1 MIMLKKYLSLTL
13 VVLVAH
19 MICAAPAIAKSKAE
33 KEIEFAGKVKAGI
46 AKIGTGP
53 EARVKLKLRDK
64 TKLEGYISEAGE
76 NSFVVT
82 DAKTGVATTV
92 AYPQVKT
99 VKGNNLSKGAWITIG
114 VIAGIGVVLLA
125 LFLERC
131 RNEGGC

>member
-1 MIMLKKYLSLTL
+1 MLKKYVSLML
-13 VVLVAH
+13 VALLAH
-19 MICAAPAIAKSKAE
+19 MICAAPAVAKSKAE

-46 AKIGTGP
+46 AKLGTGP

-76 NSFVVT
+76 DSFVVT
-82 DAKTGVATTV
+82 NAKTGVATTV

-99 VKGNNLSKGAWITIG
+99 VKGNNLSKEAWITIG
-114 VIAGIGVVLLA
+114 VLAGIGVVILA
-125 LFLERC
+125 LVLERC

>member
-1 MIMLKKYLSLTL
+1 MLKKYLSLTL

>member
-1 MIMLKKYLSLTL
+1 MLKKYLSLTL

-82 DAKTGVATTV
+82 DAKTGVANTIT
-92 AYPQVKT
+92 YPQVKT